1 MPGSCRRPG
10 SRATT
15 RWAGSGAWTRK
26 GFFTGTV
33 YQPWLTRDYDENDTV
48 LDAPYYLDFMAHY
61 PPNPTPAQI
70 EEKAVL
76 EQAALCYNTPLAY
89 ALDNAGQKCRM
100 IACNLGNV
108 PPDAFAAI
116 VAGGTV
122 SSEQLW
128 AALIQA
134 GYLRTTD
141 VPAGTWIS
149 EQFQPY
155 QPGFQ
160 LTLPAPFDSYAAP
173 ACALL
178 TQACL
183 TSRID
188 TDRYGRVM
196 AGRTR
201 ACSCPTS
208 RRARTTPISATPYPM
223 ASNQAA

>member
-1 MPGSCRRPG
+1 
-10 SRATT
+10 
-15 RWAGSGAWTRK
+15 
-26 GFFTGTV
+26 
-33 YQPWLTRDYDENDTV
+33 
-48 LDAPYYLDFMAHY
+48 
-61 PPNPTPAQI
+61 
-70 EEKAVL
+70 
-76 EQAALCYNTPLAY
+76 
-89 ALDNAGQKCRM
+89 M

-196 AGRTR
+196 AWADPRLFL
-201 ACSCPTS
+201 SNV
-208 RRARTTPISATPYPM
+208 ATGTDYANFRYAYPM
-223 ASNQAA
+223 ASNQAACTDSADAGARRCSVPRWIRPCWPGTAWAGSSARPSTACSACCAPRSPKPTARSGSARS